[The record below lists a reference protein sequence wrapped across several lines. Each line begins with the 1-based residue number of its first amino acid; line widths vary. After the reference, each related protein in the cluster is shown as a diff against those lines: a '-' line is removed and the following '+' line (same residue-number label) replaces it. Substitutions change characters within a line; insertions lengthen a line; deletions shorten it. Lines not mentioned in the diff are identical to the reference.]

1 MNPGSNNN
9 DKPFED
15 FTTLLEDWEEE
26 DEAVNREDYNIY
38 EHITKINSAL
48 MRTCERKRKQL
59 EKFRNKN
66 KKENEE
72 PDILNEIDV
81 RYIYNKEV
89 IKISYNFIR
98 ISKGGENKYI
108 EKIYEVD
115 DENQKLK

>member
-1 MNPGSNNN
+1 MNIDFND

-15 FTTLLEDWEEE
+15 FTTLSEEWEE
-26 DEAVNREDYNIY
+26 DEAIKREDYKIY
-38 EHITKINSAL
+38 ELITKINFVI
-48 MRTCERKRKQL
+48 RRICERKRKQL

-98 ISKGGENKYI
+98 ISKGCENKYI